1 LTRFIAV
8 FLFLIL
14 AVVAAVLAIPGA
26 WVTLVG
32 VDTQTTASIVAPA
45 QAQDQSQSTQQ
56 AEASESNE
64 EQKSYFLS
72 FVESQLSAPNRRIS
86 LSGISGVLSSEASI
100 GLITIADREGVW
112 LRIENAKL
120 NWSRTALLL
129 GRLSIQSLSAERID
143 IARKPLPDNS
153 LPSPESSSFS
163 LPELPISINLDQLD
177 VARLHFGPEIF
188 GLESEVSAT
197 GSLSLADGSLNST
210 FDIKRLDGPGG
221 SFALR
226 AAYAN
231 ADQKVD
237 LDLKV
242 AEPANGIVANLLNID
257 GRPPVDLTLTGAG
270 PLDELKVDL
279 ALDTNGSRTLTG
291 AFTLNRQGEAP
302 NGGRVFAARF
312 NGPIAVLVPPVF
324 RDFFGSETVLSADG
338 FLKDAGGFRLDDLAL
353 TSAALKLKA
362 AAESGNDHFLNK
374 LSIDASITDESKGR
388 VLLPVKG
395 AETYIDNARFQVSYG
410 DRPTNDWTGKLAVN
424 GLKNATISASSVA
437 LDMGGV
443 AENLNDAANRH
454 ITFKVTGGMDGISS
468 PRAELAQALGSKI
481 ALLIDGG
488 WRAGSPVKLA
498 QANIEGNGLSLD
510 LKGNIDDFVFN
521 GDIAAKVASLAPFGA
536 LADKELAGSIDVKA
550 KGTVRPISGAFYL
563 DLDGTAQ
570 NMRTGTEAVDN
581 ILDGEVRLAG
591 AIGRS
596 AEGFSARDFRIGN
609 ELSEITANGSFASD
623 KANFDFGV
631 MLSDLKLV
639 SKQAS
644 GRMTIKGSARGDDKL
659 IALALRADAPQGTL
673 AGRKLANAGLDF
685 NAMLDGNA
693 TTGAALSGK
702 LAGNAFLNGE
712 RIELGT
718 LIDIVNDEK
727 RLTNLLF
734 NAGGAHLS
742 GNVTQTA
749 KGLLNGA
756 LKLDA
761 PDISTAAALFLAE
774 ATGAANADIAL
785 QADGERQN
793 ATVSADARGVKVNGN
808 HIASA
813 TIALT
818 AQDLFG
824 VPVVDGN
831 AAARD
836 IMVGT
841 FGIDTFDAKA
851 NATGTK
857 TDFSANTKLK
867 IGTVANAAGSL
878 EPKDGGFELGL
889 ASADVKQGA
898 LRANLAAPANIV
910 MKGSEISFG
919 DIVINT
925 GANGTQGQVKV
936 NGSVDEKLDLSVALS
951 NLPLALANTFKPD
964 LGLGG
969 TVNGTARLTGS
980 RDAPNVAFDMAA
992 RGVTAAELKKQGIA
1006 ALNADAKGTSA
1017 NDRLNVDARVTGGA
1031 ASGNG
1036 IDVTA
1041 KGGVPLGK
1049 GDLAVDVTLAN
1060 LPLGIL
1066 NGAVKGQD
1074 LAGNVTGTARVTGP
1088 LTNPAA
1094 TFNLKGSG
1102 LAAKPLR
1109 DNGLAPLSLQAAGSY
1124 AAKAVDISSL
1134 TVDGPQG
1141 LNVTASGKVPFSGQG
1156 LGVNV
1161 NGNIPLVLAN
1171 RFLADRGAQASGM
1184 LTLTASVSGGFD
1196 RPQLRGMFSTSGAT
1210 FIDPETNVR
1219 VNSINIMGSM
1229 DGETITLRQ
1238 VNAAFG
1244 SGGSVSASGTIST
1257 NAAANFPADINIK
1270 LDRARYAD
1278 GKLVVATVNGGIT
1291 ITGPLAGDMLIGG
1304 RIDVERAEISVPEN
1318 LGGGATYVPVEHKNT
1333 PKNVAKTLER
1343 AKVETRKGKA
1353 KSVARTNSAGP
1364 RLDVVVNAPNQI
1376 FVRGRGLDTELGGR
1390 VRLTGPVSDIKPVG
1404 SFDLIRGRI
1413 GILGQRITFDEGHVT
1428 LVGDLNPQLNFVA
1441 SSEGNEITAIVTV
1454 TGTVDNLNIVFSSS
1468 PELPQDEVLAQL
1480 IFKRSISEL
1489 SAFQIAQL
1497 AAAAAELAGGPGGNS
1512 LMNKL
1517 RAGTGL
1523 DDLDVVTDSNG
1534 QTAVR
1539 AGRYIRDNI
1548 YLGVEAGSGG
1558 STKGTVNLDITR
1570 NLKAKGALG
1579 AEGDSSGGIFYEKDY

>member
-1 LTRFIAV
+1 MTRF
-8 FLFLIL
+8 
-14 AVVAAVLAIPGA
+14 LAIIA
-26 WVTLVG
+26 FIAFAVTAVIFGWPEQQKQLQAQAQV
-32 VDTQTTASIVAPA
+32 PA
-45 QAQDQSQSTQQ
+45 QAQDQASGQEQ
-56 AEASESNE
+56 AEAPAE
-64 EQKSYFLS
+64 EEKSYFLS

-86 LSGISGVLSSEASI
+86 ISGISGVLSSEATVGS
-100 GLITIADREGVW
+100 ITIADREGVW

-120 NWSRTALLL
+120 NWSRTALLV
-129 GRLSIQSLSAERID
+129 GRLSIQSLAAERID
-143 IARKPLPDNS
+143 VIRKPLPDNS

-163 LPELPISINLDQLD
+163 LPELPISINLDQLAI
-177 VARLHFGPEIF
+177 ARLHFGPDIF
-188 GLESEVSAT
+188 GLESEVSAN
-197 GSLSLADGSLNST
+197 GRLSLADGSLDSS

-221 SFALR
+221 TFALR

-242 AEPANGIVANLLNID
+242 SEPANGIVANLLNID

-270 PLDELKVDL
+270 PLDGLKVDL

-291 AFTLNRQGEAP
+291 QFTLDRQGQAP
-302 NGGRVFAARF
+302 DGGRVFSARF

-324 RDFFGSETVLSADG
+324 RDFFGAETVLSADG

-353 TSAALKLKA
+353 NSAALKLKA
-362 AAESGNDHFLNK
+362 SAETGSDGFLNK
-374 LSIDASITDESKGR
+374 LRIDASIADEGKGR

-395 AETYIDNARFQVSYG
+395 AETYIDNAKFQVAFG
-410 DRPTNDWTGKLAVN
+410 DRPTNDWTGTLAIA
-424 GLKNATISASSVA
+424 GLRNATIYAESIA

-443 AENLNDAANRH
+443 AENLNDATNRH
-454 ITFKVTGGMDGISS
+454 ITFKVNGGVDGISAE
-468 PRAELAQALGSKI
+468 RAEIAEALGNRI
-481 ALLIDGG
+481 ALAVDGA
-488 WRAGSPVKLA
+488 WRAGSPVDLA
-498 QANIEGNGLSLD
+498 QANISGNGLSLD
-510 LKGNIDDFVFN
+510 LKGNIDDFAFN

-536 LADKELAGSIDVKA
+536 LADRDLAGSIDVNA
-550 KGTVRPISGAFYL
+550 RGIVRPISGAFQL
-563 DLDGTAQ
+563 DLNGTAQ
-570 NMRTGTEAVDN
+570 NMRTGTQAVDR
-581 ILDGEVRLAG
+581 ILDGAVTLGG
-591 AIGRS
+591 ALGRS

-609 ELSEITANGSFASD
+609 ALSEITANGSFASD

-631 MLSDLKLV
+631 MLSDLKLL
-639 SKQAS
+639 SDQAS
-644 GRMTIKGSARGDDKL
+644 GRMTVKGSARGDDKL

-673 AGRKLANAGLDF
+673 AGRKLSEGGLDF

-702 LAGNAFLNGE
+702 LAGSAFLNGQ
-712 RIELGT
+712 RVDLGT
-718 LIDIVNDEK
+718 LIDIVHDEK
-727 RLTNLLF
+727 RLTDLVF

-742 GNVTQTA
+742 GNVTQNA
-749 KGLLNGA
+749 KGLLTGA

-761 PDISTAAALFLAE
+761 PDISTAAALALAE
-774 ATGAANADIAL
+774 ATGAANADITLDAS
-785 QADGERQN
+785 DGRQN
-793 ATVSADARGVKVNGN
+793 ASVTANAKGIKVNGN
-808 HIASA
+808 RITSA
-813 TIALT
+813 DIALT
-818 AQDLFG
+818 ARDLFG

-841 FGIDTFDAKA
+841 FGIDSFDAKA
-851 NATGTK
+851 NATGSK
-857 TDFSANTKLK
+857 TDFTANTRLK
-867 IGTVANAAGSL
+867 IGTVASAAGSL

-889 ASADVKQGA
+889 ASANVKQGT
-898 LRANLAAPANIV
+898 LSANLAAPATIS
-910 MKGSEISFG
+910 MKGEEISFG
-919 DIVINT
+919 DIIINT
-925 GANGTQGQVKV
+925 GADASAGQVKV
-936 NGSVDEKLDLSVALS
+936 NGVVDGRLDLSVALS
-951 NLPLALANTFKPD
+951 NLPLALANTFKPE

-969 TVNGTARLTGS
+969 TVNGTARITGTKE
-980 RDAPNVAFDMAA
+980 APNVAFDMAA

-1017 NDRLNVDARVTGGA
+1017 NNRLNVDAHVTGG
-1031 ASGNG
+1031 GG
-1036 IDVTA
+1036 IDVRA
-1041 KGGVPLGK
+1041 NGGVPLGK
-1049 GDLAVDVTLAN
+1049 GDLALDINLAN
-1060 LPLGIL
+1060 LPLTAL

-1094 TFNLKGSG
+1094 TFNLRGTG
-1102 LAAKPLR
+1102 LAARPLR
-1109 DNGLAPLSLQAAGSY
+1109 ENGLAPLTLQAAGSY
-1124 AAKAVDISSL
+1124 AAMAIDFSSV
-1134 TVDGPQG
+1134 TVDGPRG

-1161 NGNIPLVLAN
+1161 NGSVPLALAN
-1171 RFLADRGAQASGM
+1171 RFLADRGAQANGT
-1184 LTLTASVSGGFD
+1184 LTLTASVSGGFN
-1196 RPQLRGMFSTSGAT
+1196 RPQLRGMFSTNGAT
-1210 FIDPETNVR
+1210 FIDPDTNVR
-1219 VNSINIMGSM
+1219 LNNINVMGSM

-1238 VNAAFG
+1238 VNAALG

-1257 NAAANFPADINIK
+1257 NAEANFPANIEIK

-1291 ITGPLAGDMLIGG
+1291 INGPLMRDPLISG
-1304 RIDVERAEISVPEN
+1304 RIDVDRAEISVPEN
-1318 LGGGATYVPVEHKNT
+1318 LGGGAAYVPVRHKNT
-1333 PKNVAKTLER
+1333 PKNVQVTLDR
-1343 AKVETRKGKA
+1343 ARVETRR
-1353 KSVARTNSAGP
+1353 SRVPTPTARPTVP
-1364 RLDVVVNAPNQI
+1364 RLDVLINAPNQI

-1390 VRLTGPVSDIKPVG
+1390 LRLTGPVTDIKPVG
-1404 SFDLIRGRI
+1404 SFDMIRGRI

-1441 SSEGNEITAIVTV
+1441 RSEGNEITAIVTV
-1454 TGTVDNLNIVFSSS
+1454 TGTVDNLDIKFSST

-1480 IFKRSISEL
+1480 IFKRSIGEL

-1497 AAAAAELAGGPGGNS
+1497 AAAAAELAGGSNNS

-1523 DDLDVVTDSNG
+1523 DDLDVVTDEKG

-1558 STKGTVNLDITR
+1558 STKGTINLDITR

>member
-1 LTRFIAV
+1 LTRF
-8 FLFLIL
+8 
-14 AVVAAVLAIPGA
+14 LAIIA
-26 WVTLVG
+26 FIAFAVTAVIFGWPEREAPVL
-32 VDTQTTASIVAPA
+32 APA
-45 QAQDQSQSTQQ
+45 QANAQAQQPDSAQQ
-56 AEASESNE
+56 AAPE
-64 EQKSYFLS
+64 EEKSYFLS

-86 LSGISGVLSSEASI
+86 ISGISGVLSSEATVGS
-100 GLITIADREGVW
+100 ITIADREGVW

-120 NWSRTALLL
+120 NWSRTALLV
-129 GRLSIQSLSAERID
+129 GRLSIQSLAAERID
-143 IARKPLPDNS
+143 FIRKPLPDNS

-163 LPELPISINLDQLD
+163 LPELPISINLDRLAI
-177 VARLHFGPEIF
+177 ARLHFGPDIF
-188 GLESEVSAT
+188 GLESEVSAN
-197 GSLSLADGSLNST
+197 GRLSLADGSLDSS

-221 SFALR
+221 TFALR

-242 AEPANGIVANLLNID
+242 SEPANGIVANLLNID

-270 PLDELKVDL
+270 PLDGLKVDL

-291 AFTLNRQGEAP
+291 EFTLNRQGQAP
-302 NGGRVFAARF
+302 DGGRVFSARF

-324 RDFFGSETVLSADG
+324 RDFFGAETVLSADG

-353 TSAALKLKA
+353 NSAALKLKA
-362 AAESGNDHFLNK
+362 SAETGNDRFLNR
-374 LSIDASITDESKGR
+374 LRVDASIADESKGR

-395 AETYIDNARFQVSYG
+395 AETYIDNAKFQIAYG
-410 DRPTNDWTGKLAVN
+410 DRPTNDWTGTLAVA
-424 GLKNATISASSVA
+424 GLKNATISARSIA

-443 AENLNDAANRH
+443 AENLDDAANRH
-454 ITFKVTGGMDGISS
+454 ISFKVNGGVDGISAE
-468 PRAELAQALGSKI
+468 RAEIAEALGNRI
-481 ALLIDGG
+481 ALVVDGA
-488 WRAGSPVKLA
+488 WRAGSPVELA
-498 QANIEGNGLSLD
+498 QANISGNGLSLD
-510 LKGNIDDFVFN
+510 LKGNIDDFAFN

-536 LADKELAGSIDVKA
+536 LAGRDLAGSIDVNA
-550 KGTVRPISGAFYL
+550 KGIVRPISGAFQL
-563 DLDGTAQ
+563 DLNGTAQ
-570 NMRTGTEAVDN
+570 NMRTGTEAVDR
-581 ILDGEVRLAG
+581 ILDGAVTLGG
-591 AIGRS
+591 ALGRS
-596 AEGFSARDFRIGN
+596 SEGFSARDFRIGN

-631 MLSDLKLV
+631 MLSDLKLL
-639 SKQAS
+639 SDQAS
-644 GRMTIKGSARGDDKL
+644 GRMTVKGSARGDDKL

-673 AGRKLANAGLDF
+673 AGRKLSEGGLDF

-702 LAGNAFLNGE
+702 LAGSAFLNGQ
-712 RIELGT
+712 RIDLGT
-718 LIDIVNDEK
+718 VIDIVNDEK
-727 RLTNLLF
+727 RLTDLVF

-742 GNVTQTA
+742 GNVTQSA
-749 KGLLNGA
+749 KGLFTGA

-761 PDISTAAALFLAE
+761 PDISTAAALALAE
-774 ATGAANADIAL
+774 ATGAANADITLDAS
-785 QADGERQN
+785 DGRQN
-793 ATVSADARGVKVNGN
+793 ASVTANAKGIKVNGN
-808 HIASA
+808 RITSA
-813 TIALT
+813 DIALT
-818 AQDLFG
+818 ARDLFG

-836 IMVGT
+836 ILVGT
-841 FGIDTFDAKA
+841 FGIDSFDAKA
-851 NATGTK
+851 NATGSK
-857 TDFSANTKLK
+857 TDFTANTKLK
-867 IGTVANAAGSL
+867 IGTVASAAGSL

-889 ASADVKQGA
+889 ASANVKQGT
-898 LRANLAAPANIV
+898 LSANLAAPATIS
-910 MKGSEISFG
+910 MKGEEISFG

-925 GANGTQGQVKV
+925 GADASAGQVKV
-936 NGSVDEKLDLSVALS
+936 NGVVDGRLDLSVALS
-951 NLPLALANTFKPD
+951 NLPLALANTFKPE

-969 TVNGTARLTGS
+969 TVNGTARITGTK
-980 RDAPNVAFDMAA
+980 DAPNVAFDMAA

-1017 NDRLNVDARVTGGA
+1017 NNRLNVDAHVTGG
-1031 ASGNG
+1031 GG
-1036 IDVTA
+1036 IDVRA
-1041 KGGVPLGK
+1041 NGGVPLGK
-1049 GDLAVDVTLAN
+1049 GDLAVDVNLAN
-1060 LPLGIL
+1060 LPLTAL

-1088 LTNPAA
+1088 LNNPAA
-1094 TFNLKGSG
+1094 TFNLRSTG

-1109 DNGLAPLSLQAAGSY
+1109 DNGLAPLTLQAAGSY
-1124 AAKAVDISSL
+1124 AAMAIDFSSV
-1134 TVDGPQG
+1134 TVDGPRG
-1141 LNVTASGKVPFSGQG
+1141 LNVTANGKVPFSGQG

-1161 NGNIPLVLAN
+1161 NGSVPLALAN
-1171 RFLADRGAQASGM
+1171 RFLADRGAQANGT
-1184 LTLTASVSGGFD
+1184 LTLTASVSGGFN
-1196 RPQLRGMFSTSGAT
+1196 RPQLRGMFSTNGAT
-1210 FIDPETNVR
+1210 FVDPDTNVR
-1219 VNSINIMGSM
+1219 LNNINVMGSM

-1238 VNAAFG
+1238 VNAALG
-1244 SGGSVSASGTIST
+1244 SGGAVSASGTIST
-1257 NAAANFPADINIK
+1257 NAEANFPANIEIK

-1291 ITGPLAGDMLIGG
+1291 INGPLMRDPLISG
-1304 RIDVERAEISVPEN
+1304 RIDVDRAEISVPEN
-1318 LGGGATYVPVEHKNT
+1318 LGGGAAYVPVQHKNT
-1333 PKNVAKTLER
+1333 PKNVQVTLDR
-1343 AKVETRKGKA
+1343 AKVETRKSKVPTPT
-1353 KSVARTNSAGP
+1353 SRPTVP
-1364 RLDVVVNAPNQI
+1364 RLDVLINAPNQI

-1390 VRLTGPVSDIKPVG
+1390 LRLTGPVTDIKPVG
-1404 SFDLIRGRI
+1404 AFDMIRGRI

-1441 SSEGNEITAIVTV
+1441 RSEGNEITAIVTV
-1454 TGTVDNLNIVFSSS
+1454 TGTVDNLDIKFSST

-1480 IFKRSISEL
+1480 IFKRSIGEL

-1497 AAAAAELAGGPGGNS
+1497 AAAAAELAGGSNNS

-1523 DDLDVVTDSNG
+1523 DDLDVVTDDKG

-1558 STKGTVNLDITR
+1558 TTKGTVNLDITR

>member
-1 LTRFIAV
+1 MTRF
-8 FLFLIL
+8 
-14 AVVAAVLAIPGA
+14 LAIIA
-26 WVTLVG
+26 FIAFAVTAVIFGWPEREAPVL
-32 VDTQTTASIVAPA
+32 APA
-45 QAQDQSQSTQQ
+45 QANAQANAQAQQSDSAQ
-56 AEASESNE
+56 AEPE
-64 EQKSYFLS
+64 EEKSYFLS

-86 LSGISGVLSSEASI
+86 ISGISGVLSSEATVGS
-100 GLITIADREGVW
+100 ITIADREGVW

-120 NWSRTALLL
+120 NWSRTALLV
-129 GRLSIQSLSAERID
+129 GRLSIQSLAAERID
-143 IARKPLPDNS
+143 VIRKPLPDNS

-163 LPELPISINLDQLD
+163 LPELPISINLDQLAI
-177 VARLHFGPEIF
+177 ARLHFGPDIF
-188 GLESEVSAT
+188 GLESEVSAN
-197 GSLSLADGSLNST
+197 GRLSLADGSLDSS

-221 SFALR
+221 TFALR

-242 AEPANGIVANLLNID
+242 SEPANGIVANLLNID
-257 GRPPVDLTLTGAG
+257 GHPPVDLTLTGAG
-270 PLDELKVDL
+270 PLDGLKVDL

-291 AFTLNRQGEAP
+291 EFTLNRQGQAP
-302 NGGRVFAARF
+302 DGGRVFSARF

-324 RDFFGSETVLSADG
+324 RDFFGAETVLSADG

-353 TSAALKLKA
+353 NSAALKLKA
-362 AAESGNDHFLNK
+362 SAETGNDRFLNR
-374 LSIDASITDESKGR
+374 LRVDASIADESKGR

-395 AETYIDNARFQVSYG
+395 AETYIDNAKFQIAYG
-410 DRPTNDWTGKLAVN
+410 DRPTNDWTGTLAVA
-424 GLKNATISASSVA
+424 GLKNATISARNIA

-454 ITFKVTGGMDGISS
+454 ITFKVNGGMDGISAE
-468 PRAELAQALGSKI
+468 RAEIAEALGNRI
-481 ALLIDGG
+481 ALAVDGA
-488 WRAGSPVKLA
+488 WRAGSPVELA
-498 QANIEGNGLSLD
+498 QANISGNGLSLD
-510 LKGNIDDFVFN
+510 LKGNIDDFAFN

-536 LADKELAGSIDVKA
+536 LAGRDLAGSIDVNA
-550 KGTVRPISGAFYL
+550 KGIVRPISGAFQL
-563 DLDGTAQ
+563 DLNGTAQ
-570 NMRTGTEAVDN
+570 NMRTGTQAVDR
-581 ILDGEVRLAG
+581 ILDGAVTLGG
-591 AIGRS
+591 ALGRS
-596 AEGFSARDFRIGN
+596 SEGFSARDFRIGN

-631 MLSDLKLV
+631 MLSDLKLL
-639 SKQAS
+639 SDQAS
-644 GRMTIKGSARGDDKL
+644 GRMTVKGSARGDDKL

-673 AGRKLANAGLDF
+673 AGRKLSEGGLDF

-702 LAGNAFLNGE
+702 LAGSAFLNGQ
-712 RIELGT
+712 RIDLGT
-718 LIDIVNDEK
+718 VIDIVNDEK
-727 RLTNLLF
+727 RLTDLVF

-742 GNVTQTA
+742 GNVTQSA
-749 KGLLNGA
+749 KGLFTGA

-761 PDISTAAALFLAE
+761 PDISTAAALALAQ
-774 ATGAANADIAL
+774 ATGAASADITLDASDGRQNASVTANAKGIKVNSNHITSADIAL
-785 QADGERQN
+785 
-793 ATVSADARGVKVNGN
+793 TAR
-808 HIASA
+808 
-813 TIALT
+813 
-818 AQDLFG
+818 DLFG

-836 IMVGT
+836 ILVGT
-841 FGIDTFDAKA
+841 FGIDSFDAKA
-851 NATGTK
+851 NATGSK
-857 TDFSANTKLK
+857 TDFTANTKLK
-867 IGTVANAAGSL
+867 IGTVASAAGSL

-889 ASADVKQGA
+889 ASANVKQGT
-898 LRANLAAPANIV
+898 LSANLAAPATIS
-910 MKGSEISFG
+910 MKGEEISFG
-919 DIVINT
+919 DIIINT
-925 GANGTQGQVKV
+925 GADASAGQVKV
-936 NGSVDEKLDLSVALS
+936 NGVVDGRLDLSVALS
-951 NLPLALANTFKPD
+951 NLPLALANTFKPE

-969 TVNGTARLTGS
+969 TVNGTARITGTK
-980 RDAPNVAFDMAA
+980 DAPNVAFDMAA

-1017 NDRLNVDARVTGGA
+1017 NNRLNVDAHVTGG
-1031 ASGNG
+1031 GG
-1036 IDVTA
+1036 IDVRA
-1041 KGGVPLGK
+1041 NGGVPLGK
-1049 GDLAVDVTLAN
+1049 GDLAVDVNLAN
-1060 LPLGIL
+1060 LPLTAL

-1094 TFNLKGSG
+1094 TFNLRGTG

-1109 DNGLAPLSLQAAGSY
+1109 DNGLAPLTLQAAGSY
-1124 AAKAVDISSL
+1124 AAMAIDFSSV
-1134 TVDGPQG
+1134 TVDGPRG
-1141 LNVTASGKVPFSGQG
+1141 LNVTANGKVPFSGQG

-1161 NGNIPLVLAN
+1161 NGSVPLALAN
-1171 RFLADRGAQASGM
+1171 RFLADRGAQANGT
-1184 LTLTASVSGGFD
+1184 LTLTASVSGGFN
-1196 RPQLRGMFSTSGAT
+1196 RPQLRGMFSTNGAT
-1210 FIDPETNVR
+1210 FVDPDTNVR
-1219 VNSINIMGSM
+1219 LNNINVMGSM

-1238 VNAAFG
+1238 VNAALG
-1244 SGGSVSASGTIST
+1244 SGGAVSASGTIST
-1257 NAAANFPADINIK
+1257 NAEANFPANIEIK

-1291 ITGPLAGDMLIGG
+1291 INGPLMRDPLISG
-1304 RIDVERAEISVPEN
+1304 RIDVDRAEISVPEN
-1318 LGGGATYVPVEHKNT
+1318 LGGGAAYVPVQHKNT
-1333 PKNVAKTLER
+1333 PKNVQATLDR
-1343 AKVETRKGKA
+1343 AKVETRKSKVPTPT
-1353 KSVARTNSAGP
+1353 SRPTVP
-1364 RLDVVVNAPNQI
+1364 RLDVLISAPNQI

-1390 VRLTGPVSDIKPVG
+1390 LRLTGPVTDIKPVG
-1404 SFDLIRGRI
+1404 SFDMIRGRI

-1441 SSEGNEITAIVTV
+1441 RSEGNEITAIVTV
-1454 TGTVDNLNIVFSSS
+1454 TGTVDNLDIKFSST

-1480 IFKRSISEL
+1480 IFKRSIGEL

-1497 AAAAAELAGGPGGNS
+1497 AAAAAELAGGSNNS

-1523 DDLDVVTDSNG
+1523 DDLDVVTDEKG

-1558 STKGTVNLDITR
+1558 STKGTINLDITR